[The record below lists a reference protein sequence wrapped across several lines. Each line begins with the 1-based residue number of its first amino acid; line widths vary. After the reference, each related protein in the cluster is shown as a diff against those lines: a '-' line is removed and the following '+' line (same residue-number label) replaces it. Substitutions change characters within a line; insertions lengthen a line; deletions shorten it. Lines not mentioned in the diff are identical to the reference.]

1 METPVSA
8 QSPTQSAKDGMGP
21 ECEQSFST
29 TLDLGGHFLF
39 EAADRVAPLGPRATA
54 DFAGSRWSAHHNR
67 ISGE

>member
-54 DFAGSRWSAHHNR
+54 DFA
-67 ISGE
+67 